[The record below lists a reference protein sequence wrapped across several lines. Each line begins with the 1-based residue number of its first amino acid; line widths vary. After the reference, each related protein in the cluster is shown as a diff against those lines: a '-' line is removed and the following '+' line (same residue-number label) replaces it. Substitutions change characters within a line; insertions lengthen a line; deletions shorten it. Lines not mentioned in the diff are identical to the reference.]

1 MTNTSMKI
9 RPLNA
14 SRVPQPLRLRGR
26 KRASARLAV
35 ASAKAVRAAV
45 ACAIAAALVVVARA
59 QAPQIYA
66 ITNARI
72 VTAAGAPIE
81 SGTIVFRD
89 GTIEQVGTGITPPA
103 SARVY
108 DGKGLT
114 VYPGLVDMGN
124 TAAVST
130 ASTTSPTARTTADAE
145 RVKRDAL
152 LHPHLRA
159 AENLA
164 IDAPAMRKLAAAG
177 VTTVLAVPQGAA
189 FSGQSALVNVALP
202 PDEPQIGSVAPVRK
216 GQSVLRTPV
225 AVHLAIPENPPGEA
239 YPNSLMGVIAFVRQ
253 SFIDAQYYGAV
264 QERASRNRAA
274 ATRFTFDPAL
284 EALVPAVGGR
294 VPVVYRAD
302 SVREIDRALDMSR
315 EFKLD
320 TILAGARE
328 ADQIASELK
337 SRNVRVIFSL
347 RYPERLKSLAPEAD
361 EPMRTLRERANAP
374 KAPAALE
381 KAGIVFAF
389 ESGGLEEPKDF
400 VKNAAKAVKAG
411 LSADAAVRALTINA
425 ATIAGAA
432 DRLGSLEKGKI
443 ANAIV
448 TDGDLFGE
456 KTTIKYV
463 FVDGRPVKI
472 EEASGD
478 SRRGRTSQE

>member
-1 MTNTSMKI
+1 MTITNMTNRI
-9 RPLNA
+9 
-14 SRVPQPLRLRGR
+14 V
-26 KRASARLAV
+26 LA
-35 ASAKAVRAAV
+35 
-45 ACAIAAALVVVARA
+45 ACAVAAALTVVARA

-81 SGTIVFRD
+81 NGAIVFRD
-89 GTIEQVGTGITPPA
+89 GVIEQVGAGVTPPA
-103 SARVY
+103 TARVY

-124 TAAVST
+124 TAAVSMPAAAT
-130 ASTTSPTARTTADAE
+130 AASRTTADAE
-145 RVKRDAL
+145 RLKRDAL

-159 AENLA
+159 AEILA
-164 IDAPAMRKLAAAG
+164 VDAPAMKKLAAAG

-202 PDEPQIGSVAPVRK
+202 ADEPQIGSVAPVRK
-216 GQSVLRTPV
+216 GQPVLRTPV

-239 YPNSLMGVIAFVRQ
+239 YPNSLMGAIAFVRQ
-253 SFIDAQYYGAV
+253 SFIDAQYYNSV
-264 QERASRNRAA
+264 QERASRNRTA

-284 EALVPAVGGR
+284 EALVPAVNGR
-294 VPVVYRAD
+294 MPVVYRAD
-302 SVREIDRALDMSR
+302 SVREIDRALAMAS

-328 ADQIASELK
+328 ADQLASELK
-337 SRNVRVIFSL
+337 SRNVRVIFNL
-347 RYPERLKSLAPEAD
+347 RYPERLKSLAPGAD

-389 ESGGLEEPKDF
+389 ESGGLEDPKDF

-411 LSADAAVRALTINA
+411 LSADAAIRALTINA

-432 DRLGSLEKGKI
+432 DRVGSLEKGKI

-448 TDGDLFGE
+448 TDGDLFGD
-456 KTTIKYV
+456 KTTIKHV
-463 FVDGRPVKI
+463 FVDGRPVRI
-472 EEASGD
+472 EESAGD
-478 SRRGRTSQE
+478 NRRGRATQ